1 MKEIRYVTKV
11 TILKCQ
17 KAFKGQFEKKKKK
30 GHAEIH
36 CRYFTVHNLICILYT
51 LFQCFFCK
59 VPSPLDIPHSYNLYK
74 R

>member
-30 GHAEIH
+30 
-36 CRYFTVHNLICILYT
+36 RSRRNT
-51 LFQCFFCK
+51 L
-59 VPSPLDIPHSYNLYK
+59 
-74 R
+74 

>member
-30 GHAEIH
+30 KVTQK
-36 CRYFTVHNLICILYT
+36 YTVGTSLYT
-51 LFQCFFCK
+51 
-59 VPSPLDIPHSYNLYK
+59 I
-74 R
+74 